1 MNVSGDR
8 IASGIVAL
16 IYPLTLVVYS
26 LRIIKRYPRDRG
38 IRFGSVTL
46 IVFLCT
52 LAAFRLPGFARIFDW
67 ILPVLV
73 FPLLIL
79 VCATLYFLVQ
89 ETIVDL
95 RRSRTRNGPKGKE

>member
-26 LRIIKRYPRDRG
+26 VRIIKKYPGDRG

-46 IVFLCT
+46 IALICT
-52 LAAFRLPGFARIFDW
+52 ALAFRFPEFRRIFDW

-73 FPLLIL
+73 FPILIL
-79 VCATLYFLVQ
+79 VCATLFFLVQ
-89 ETIVDL
+89 ETIVDV
-95 RRSRTRNGPKGKE
+95 RKSRTGNGSKGKE